1 MILTRSETESKA
13 YGLELFRTQLEEFS
27 EVSELISAIHSQHVD
42 VLRLKVNAN
51 NKDVYSFLNSLGIPY
66 QLYNLL
72 YSNSVEIDELEDGLF
87 HLPEG
92 YTTERCSRLNQ
103 DRLVELVA
111 NSIDRKTWV
120 NYESELVKHL
130 ITNNRELEAASEFA
144 AQHSSN
150 KSGRSGW
157 IIQYNGEDVGFVT
170 GTAVGQNFIGT
181 LCGIVPKHRGLDH
194 SKTIYTISYQHCR
207 EKGFSTFQNH
217 IGVMNIPSQR
227 SATGQNMVATDVYF
241 HFELYPL
248 LSLNEEASHRF
259 DYSGSFKLHETLTE
273 FWKIEIGARK
283 LCSTSTSWLCEDLSG
298 NYSLAKIAV
307 NNDSCLLIVAN
318 VFNSEHDL
326 LLTHYMK
333 FK

>member
-13 YGLELFRTQLEEFS
+13 YGLELFRVQLEEFS
-27 EVSELISAIHSQHVD
+27 EVLELISAINAQHVD

-51 NKDVYSFLNSLGIPY
+51 NKNVYSFLNSLGIPY

-72 YSNSVEIDELEDGLF
+72 YSNIVAIDELEDDMF
-87 HLPEG
+87 NLPEG
-92 YTTERCSRLNQ
+92 YTTEHCSKSNEN
-103 DRLVELVA
+103 RLVDLVV

-130 ITNNRELEAASEFA
+130 ITNNNELEAASEFA
-144 AQHSSN
+144 AQHSSGKN
-150 KSGRSGW
+150 GCCGW

-170 GTAVGQNFIGT
+170 GTAIGQNFLGT

-227 SATGQNMVATDVYF
+227 SATGQNMVPTDVYF

-248 LSLNEEASHRF
+248 LSLNSGTNHRF
-259 DYSGSFKLHETLTE
+259 DYYRDINLHQTLAE
-273 FWKIEIGARK
+273 FWSEEIGARK
-283 LCSTSTSWLCEDLSG
+283 LRSTSTSWLREG
-298 NYSLAKIAV
+298 ERENYVVAKIAV
-307 NNDSCLLIVAN
+307 NNDSCLLIVAS
-318 VFNSEHDL
+318 VFNAEHDL
-326 LLTHYMK
+326 LMTHYLK